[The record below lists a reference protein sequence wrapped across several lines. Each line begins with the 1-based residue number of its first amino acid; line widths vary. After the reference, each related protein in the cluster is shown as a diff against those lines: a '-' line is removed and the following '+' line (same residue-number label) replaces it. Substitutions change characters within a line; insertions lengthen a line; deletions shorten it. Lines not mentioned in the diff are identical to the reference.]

1 MKTIKIIAIV
11 LLMCSICTLVSGC
24 AEDESEYRRTIA
36 QYGTPDGKLVEVAV
50 DSWIANSCG
59 TISIYAEDGRKITV
73 GAQNCIIIKEAPE

>member
-1 MKTIKIIAIV
+1 MKTIKIIAVV

-24 AEDESEYRRTIA
+24 TGGGSEYRKTIA
-36 QYGTPDGKLVEVAV
+36 QYKTPDGEVMEVAV
-50 DSWIANSCG
+50 DSWIGSSSG